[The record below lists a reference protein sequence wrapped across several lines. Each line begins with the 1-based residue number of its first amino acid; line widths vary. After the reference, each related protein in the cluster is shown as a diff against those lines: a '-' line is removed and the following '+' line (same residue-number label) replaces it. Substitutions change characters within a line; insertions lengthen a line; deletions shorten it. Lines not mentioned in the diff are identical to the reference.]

1 MVCVEEC
8 IMVLKDFVTNI
19 KYDVVVGGKGGMSKT
34 MISQMSLITQMLDK
48 IEKLE
53 DGGDVPARTK

>member
-1 MVCVEEC
+1 MVCVEEY

-34 MISQMSLITQMLDK
+34 MVSQMSLITQMLDK

>member
-1 MVCVEEC
+1 
-8 IMVLKDFVTNI
+8 MVLKDFVTNI

-34 MISQMSLITQMLDK
+34 MVSQMSLITQMLDR